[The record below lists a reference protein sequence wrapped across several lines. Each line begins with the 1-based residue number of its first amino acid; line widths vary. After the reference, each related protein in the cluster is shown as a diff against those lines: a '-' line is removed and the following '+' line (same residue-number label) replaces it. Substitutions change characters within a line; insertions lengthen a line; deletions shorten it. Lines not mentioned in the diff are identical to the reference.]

1 MREIKRQIPA
11 AVAVILVL
19 LICVAAY
26 FHGSADK
33 GKSSE
38 AISRSDDII
47 TVHYIDVGQGDS
59 EFVELP
65 NGECMLID
73 AGTKESFDTISQVIE
88 SCGYDSINYVVAT
101 HPHADHI
108 GSMSQIID
116 EYDIGEF
123 YMPKVSSTSKTYEN
137 MIDSLNESNVSVF
150 EAKAGVNIFDYEDM
164 SIDILAPSSESYE
177 ETNDYSA
184 VIKITYGANSFLFCG
199 DAETESETEMLF
211 NCTDKLSAD
220 VIKIGH
226 HGSDSSTSEEFLSAV
241 SPQYAVIS
249 CGAGNSYG
257 HPHTEVLERLEKHGV
272 ETYRTD
278 DYGDITISCGASGG
292 FNVEYEDD

>member
-11 AVAVILVL
+11 AVAIILAL

-26 FHGSADK
+26 FHGSADEE
-33 GKSSE
+33 KSSG

-73 AGTKESFDTISQVIE
+73 AGTKESFDKISQVIE

-108 GSMSQIID
+108 GSLSQIID
-116 EYDIGEF
+116 GYDIGEF

-137 MIDSLNESNVSVF
+137 MIDSLNENNVNVF
-150 EAKAGVNIFDYEDM
+150 EAKAGVNIFDDEDM

-278 DYGDITISCGASGG
+278 DYGDITISCGASGE

>member
-1 MREIKRQIPA
+1 M
-11 AVAVILVL
+11 AVVL
-19 LICVAAY
+19 ALAICAAAY

-33 GKSSE
+33 EKSSE
-38 AISRSDDII
+38 AISNSDDII

-108 GSMSQIID
+108 GSMSEIID

-123 YMPKVSSTSKTYEN
+123 YIPKFSSTSKTYEN
-137 MIDSLNESNVSVF
+137 MLDSLNENNVSVF
-150 EAKAGVNIFDYEDM
+150 EAKVGVNIFDDEDM
-164 SIDILAPSSESYE
+164 SIDILAPSSDSYE

-184 VIKITYGANSFLFCG
+184 VIKITYGENSFLFCG

-211 NCTDKLSAD
+211 NGAEKLSAD
-220 VIKIGH
+220 VLKVGH

-278 DYGDITISCGASGG
+278 DYGDIMISCGASGG
-292 FNVEYEDD
+292 FDVEYEDN